1 MCDHTLCL
9 GVLYYCRVCMPPSS
23 RGQLLLWICSESN
36 RYLTIPT
43 RLYSTSK
50 QCFPNQSINLLAR
63 SRVRVLLPSTNLN
76 KSIICLVRSGCKRLP
91 MGVRDSPLFA
101 SPTSLWLKSV
111 MCFFLAI
118 IIRHWLVLRES
129 SSIVICTL
137 IRSYIRPENQL
148 TPFPYLLILTR
159 SGINP
164 LRFKRCN
171 HIHFHHRF
179 LFQPVLMLVV
189 FIFIFY
195 SGFFVLPFFS
205 PNVSEPISSWKYQF

>member
-1 MCDHTLCL
+1 MHA
-9 GVLYYCRVCMPPSS
+9 S
-23 RGQLLLWICSESN
+23 QLSWSTTSMDLFRKQPVN
-36 RYLTIPT
+36 TIPT

-63 SRVRVLLPSTNLN
+63 SRVRVLLPSTNLD

-129 SSIVICTL
+129 FNRHTL
-137 IRSYIRPENQL
+137 IRRPENQPV

-179 LFQPVLMLVV
+179 LFQPILVLVV
-189 FIFIFY
+189 FIFIFIFY